1 MKNREIFQRDPATA
15 KLLNDGVAAVTES
28 ATTKEIETL
37 RYELERFVCEGQ
49 YKGGLIR
56 ILESYLGNAD
66 STVQPAAWVS
76 GFFGSGKSHLLK
88 MFRHLWVDTQF
99 ESDGATARG
108 LTQLPDEVS
117 DLLKE
122 LDTLGKRCGG
132 LHAAAGTLPSGGGES
147 VRLAVLSII
156 LRSKGLPNSLPQAQF
171 CLWLQKNNLYEKVKA
186 SVESVGKDF
195 QSELHDL
202 YVSPIL
208 AQALLDADPAFAPDL
223 KQARAAL
230 RVQFP
235 VVKDVSTE
243 EFIRIIRKILSTNGE
258 IPCTVI
264 VLDEIQLFIGDSAK
278 RSTDV
283 MEIAEAI
290 CKQLNSRV
298 LLIGAGQTALAG
310 SVPLMQ
316 RLRDRFTIPVELSDS
331 DVETVTRQVVLAK
344 KADKRKAIENTL
356 NAHAGEID
364 RQLSGT
370 RIGVRTED
378 RAIIVDDY
386 PLLPVRRRFWEHTLR
401 AVDIPGTSS
410 QVRTQ
415 LRIVYD
421 AVREMAEKSLGTVMP
436 ADFIFNQ
443 LQPDLL
449 RTGVLLREIDET
461 VRNLDDGT
469 PEGELAKRIC
479 GLVFLIRKLPREE
492 VADIGVRATP
502 EMMADLLI
510 SDLANDGATLR
521 KEIPQI
527 LDKLVDE
534 GKLIKIDE
542 EYSLRTRESSE
553 WDREF
558 RNRQTKLNN
567 DLTSLSSKR
576 SSLLIAACSDAL
588 NGIKLLQGK
597 CKAARKLSI
606 HFGTEPPEVKGNEIP
621 VWIRDG
627 WGENESTVLA
637 DARAAGTDNPV
648 IYVYV
653 PKASADDLKKA
664 ITEYEAAKATIE
676 FKGTPTTPEGQEAR
690 DSMATRV
697 GSSEVTR
704 NSIIQD
710 VINAAKVIQ
719 GGGQELFDL
728 TLKDKVNS
736 AAEISMDRLFPNFQ
750 GADDDRWHTVIN
762 QAKSGSEAALQ
773 AVDWNGAPEKHQVC
787 SAVISEIG
795 SGKKGKDIR
804 DAFESTPYGWSRDA
818 IDAALITLFTTGHIR
833 ITHKGVQLKQ
843 GQLDQAKISVS
854 DFRVEMV
861 TINAMD
867 RIKLRKLFLDAGIP
881 CKPNEELIVAGLFI
895 AHLSDLADRV
905 GGEPPMPECPLTDH
919 LHNLRALAGNEQLAE
934 ILNQYDTLSKQ
945 VTDWSALA
953 ELATKRKPAWK
964 TLQLLLKHSKTI
976 PESEDLNKQAN
987 AVCDERRLLDETDPI
1002 PAIHKDA
1009 VTALRAAVKKA
1020 HDDFKTVYDLE
1031 MAALDQNDNWNMIS
1045 LEQQEDI
1052 LDTEDIA
1059 NIPLLSIGDDSS
1071 LIGALEET
1079 PLTGWKTKIDA
1090 LPQQFSNAALSAA
1103 RLLEP
1108 ETQTVKLT
1116 SGTLKT
1122 ENDVRN
1128 WINRTEQ
1135 ELLER
1140 LEDGPVV
1147 IS

>member
-1 MKNREIFQRDPATA
+1 MKNRELFQRDPATT

-37 RYELERFVCEGQ
+37 RYELEHFVCEGQ
-49 YKGGLIR
+49 YKGGFIR

-88 MFRHLWVDTQF
+88 MLRHLWVDTQF

-117 DLLKE
+117 DLLRE

-132 LHAAAGTLPSGGGES
+132 LHAASGTLPSGGGES
-147 VRLAVLSII
+147 VRLAVLSVV
-156 LRSKGLPNSLPQAQF
+156 LRSKGLPSSLPQAQF
-171 CLWLQKNNLYEKVKA
+171 CLWLQKNDIYEKVKA
-186 SVESVGKDF
+186 FVKSAGKDF

-208 AQALLDADPAFAPDL
+208 GQALLGADPAFALDL
-223 KQARAAL
+223 KQGRAAL
-230 RVQFP
+230 RAQFP

-243 EFIRIIRKILSTNGE
+243 EFVLIVRKVLSINGE

-316 RLRDRFTIPVELSDS
+316 RLRPRFTIPVELSDS
-331 DVETVTRQVVLAK
+331 DVETVTRRVVLAK
-344 KADKRKAIENTL
+344 KADKRKAIENTI

-370 RIGVRTED
+370 RIGTRTED

-401 AVDIPGTSS
+401 AIDIPGTAS

-421 AVREMAEKSLGTVMP
+421 AVKEMAEKPLGTVMP

-502 EMMADLLI
+502 ETLADLLI
-510 SDLANDGATLR
+510 SDLANDGTTLR

-534 GKLIKIDE
+534 GKIIKIDE
-542 EYSLRTRESSE
+542 EYSLQTRESSE

-558 RNRQTKLNN
+558 RNRQTKLSN
-567 DLTSLSSKR
+567 DLTAISSKR
-576 SSLLIAACSDAL
+576 SSLLNAACSNAL
-588 NGIKLLQGK
+588 NGIRLLQGK

-606 HFGTEPPEVKGNEIP
+606 HFGTETPEVKGNEIP

-637 DARAAGTDNPV
+637 DARAAGTDSPV

-690 DSMATRV
+690 DSMATRM
-697 GSSEVTR
+697 GSTETTR
-704 NSIIQD
+704 NRIIQD

-719 GGGQELFDL
+719 GGGQERFDL
-728 TLKDKVNS
+728 SLKDKVDS
-736 AAEISMDRLFPNFQ
+736 AAEISLDRLFPNFQ
-750 GADDDRWHTVIN
+750 DADDDRWHSVIN
-762 QAKSGSEAALQ
+762 RAKGGSEAALQ
-773 AVDWNGAPEKHQVC
+773 AVDWNDAPEKHPVC

-795 SGKKGKDIR
+795 SGKKGKDVR
-804 DAFESTPYGWSRDA
+804 DTFESTPYGWPRDA

-833 ITHKGVQLKQ
+833 VTHKGVQLKQ

-854 DFRVEMV
+854 DFRVETV
-861 TINAMD
+861 TIDARA
-867 RIKLRKLFLDAGIP
+867 RIKLRKLFQSAGTP
-881 CKPNEELIVAGLFI
+881 CKPNEESIAAGQFL
-895 AHLSDLADRV
+895 AYLMDVADRA
-905 GGEPPMPECPLTDH
+905 GGEPPMPERPSTDH
-919 LHNLRALAGNEQLAE
+919 LDNLRALAGNEQLAE
-934 ILNQYDTLSKQ
+934 ILDQYDTLSKQ
-945 VTDWSALA
+945 DKDWSDLA
-953 ELATKRKPAWK
+953 ELVAKRKPAWE
-964 TLQLLLKHSKTI
+964 TLQTFLKHSKTL

-987 AVCDERRLLDETDPI
+987 AVRDERRLLDETDPI

-1020 HDDFKTVYDLE
+1020 HDDLKTVYDFE
-1031 MAALDQNDNWNMIS
+1031 MAALAKNDNWNMIS

-1052 LDTEDIA
+1052 LDTEGIA
-1059 NIPLLSIGDDSS
+1059 GIPSLSIGDDEN
-1071 LIGALEET
+1071 LIRTLEET

-1090 LPQQFSNAALSAA
+1090 LPQQFSNAVLAA
-1103 RLLEP
+1103 AKLLEP

-1122 ENDVRN
+1122 EGDVKN
-1128 WINRTEQ
+1128 WIERTEQ
-1135 ELLER
+1135 KLLAK
-1140 LEDGPVV
+1140 LDDGPIV

>member
-1 MKNREIFQRDPATA
+1 MKNREIFQRDPAVT

-28 ATTKEIETL
+28 ATRKEIETL
-37 RYELERFVCEGQ
+37 RYELEHFVCEGQ

-88 MFRHLWVDTQF
+88 MFRHLWVDSQF

-132 LHAAAGTLPSGGGES
+132 LHAASGTLPSGGGES

-156 LRSKGLPNSLPQAQF
+156 LRSKGLPSSLPQAQF
-171 CLWLQKNNLYEKVKA
+171 CIWLQKNNIYEKVKS
-186 SVESVGKDF
+186 SVESAGKDF

-208 AQALLDADPAFAPDL
+208 AKALLEVDPAFAPDL
-223 KQARAAL
+223 KQVRAVL
-230 RVQFP
+230 RTQFP
-235 VVKDVSTE
+235 VVEDISTE
-243 EFIRIIRKILSTNGE
+243 DFIRIIRKVLSTNGE

-290 CKQLNSRV
+290 CKQLDSRV
-298 LLIGAGQTALAG
+298 LLMGAGQTALAG
-310 SVPLMQ
+310 SVPLLQ
-316 RLRDRFTIPVELSDS
+316 RLRDRFTIPVELSDT
-331 DVETVTRQVVLAK
+331 DVETVTRRVVLAK
-344 KADKRKAIENTL
+344 KADKRKFIEETL
-356 NAHAGEID
+356 SSYAGEID

-370 RIGVRTED
+370 RIGTRSED
-378 RAIIVDDY
+378 RMIIVDDY
-386 PLLPVRRRFWEHTLR
+386 PLLPVRRRFWENVLR
-401 AVDIPGTSS
+401 AIDIPGTAS

-421 AVREMAEKSLGTVMP
+421 AVKEMAEKALGTVMP
-436 ADFIFNQ
+436 ADFIFGQ

-461 VRNLDDGT
+461 IRNLDNGT
-469 PEGELAKRIC
+469 SEGKLAKRIC

-492 VADIGVRATP
+492 VADIGVRATA
-502 EMMADLLI
+502 ETLADLLV
-510 SDLANDGATLR
+510 SNLANDGATLR

-542 EYSLRTRESSE
+542 EYSLQTRQSSE

-567 DLTSLSSKR
+567 DLTALSSKR
-576 SSLLIAACSDAL
+576 SSLLNAACSTSL

-597 CKAARKLSI
+597 CKAARRLSI
-606 HFGTEPPEVKGNEIP
+606 HFGSEPPEVRGHEIP

-627 WGENESTVLA
+627 WGENENTVLA
-637 DARAAGTDNPV
+637 DARAAGTDSPV
-648 IYVYV
+648 IYVFV
-653 PKASADDLKKA
+653 PKASADDLKKT
-664 ITEYEAAKATIE
+664 IVEYEAAKATID
-676 FKGTPTTPEGQEAR
+676 FKGAPTTPEGQEAR
-690 DSMATRV
+690 DSMSTRM
-697 GSSEVTR
+697 GSAENAR
-704 NSIIQD
+704 NRIIQD

-719 GGGQELFDL
+719 GGGQERFDL

-736 AAEISMDRLFPNFQ
+736 AAEISLDRLFPNFQ
-750 GADDDRWHTVIN
+750 DADDDRWHSVIN
-762 QAKSGSEAALQ
+762 RAKNGDEGALQ
-773 AVDWNGAPEKHQVC
+773 AVDWNDAPEKHPVC
-787 SAVISEIG
+787 SAVLSEIG
-795 SGKKGKDIR
+795 SGKKGKDVR
-804 DAFESTPYGWSRDA
+804 DAFENTPYGWPRDA

-833 ITHKGVQLKQ
+833 TTHKGIQLKQ

-854 DFRVEMV
+854 DFRVE
-861 TINAMD
+861 TITID
-867 RIKLRKLFLDAGIP
+867 IRSRIKLRKLFIDSGIP
-881 CKPNEELIVAGLFI
+881 CKANEELIATGQFLVRLAE
-895 AHLSDLADRV
+895 LADQA
-905 GGEPPMPECPLTDH
+905 GGEPPMPERPPIDH
-919 LHNLRALAGNEQLAE
+919 LDNLRALAGNEQLAE
-934 ILNQYDTLSKQ
+934 ILNQHDTLSKQ
-945 VTDWSALA
+945 AKDWSALA
-953 ELATKRKPAWK
+953 ELAAKRKPAWE
-964 TLQLLLKHSKTI
+964 TLQLLLKHSKTL
-976 PESEDLNKQAN
+976 PESENLNQQAN
-987 AVCDERRLLDETDPI
+987 AVKEERRLLDKTDPV
-1002 PAIHKDA
+1002 PAIHKEA
-1009 VTALRAAVKKA
+1009 IKALRLAVKKA
-1020 HDDFKTVYDLE
+1020 YDDFKTVYDRE
-1031 MAALDQNDNWNMIS
+1031 MASLKSNDNWLNITPD
-1045 LEQQEDI
+1045 QKQDI
-1052 LDTEDIA
+1052 LDTEGVADIS
-1059 NIPLLSIGDDSS
+1059 PLSIGDDSS
-1071 LIGALEET
+1071 LICTLEET
-1079 PLTGWKTKIDA
+1079 PLTNWKTKIDA
-1090 LPQQFSNAALSAA
+1090 LPQQFRNSALAAAK
-1103 RLLEP
+1103 LLEP

-1122 ENDVRN
+1122 EDDVRN
-1128 WINRTEQ
+1128 WIADVE
-1135 ELLER
+1135 ER
-1140 LEDGPVV
+1140 LLDKIQEGPIV